1 MYLLTVLKTQLFC
14 DRKSLGSRLTKGVRL
29 DLSLNFDQVWK
40 ASWTSPKKVLNRTI
54 ETSCPSIVLRGKR
67 EKLWHELQQ
76 LHVNRG
82 DTSWE
87 AKRRRIKGRSGHTCG
102 KQISNNAY
110 KGTSECFLGF
120 PPRPPNICVY
130 IYIYVGL

>member
-67 EKLWHELQQ
+67 EKLRHELQQ

-102 KQISNNAY
+102 KQIQTMLTRAHQRVFRVPSQ
-110 KGTSECFLGF
+110 T
-120 PPRPPNICVY
+120 PQHMCVY
-130 IYIYVGL
+130 IYM